1 MTPALRTRTSARDAR
16 VTLVSLAPVSD
27 GSEALDAPTESESNA
42 RTRRAVSRSSPTKAE
57 AAGPST
63 PPRSNKRPRKA
74 SVARVKAE
82 DGLSD
87 SNEDVKPAKGTKASP
102 SPRKPTPTKLRAAL
116 TDAHPEPPRW
126 RETYEIVSA
135 VNRDDP
141 GSLGEHADKDFS
153 LQIRK
158 QREGIVAAVDLVSSA
173 RFRLK
178 SCQADGCRS

>member
-16 VTLVSLAPVSD
+16 VTLVTLASVNNDPN
-27 GSEALDAPTESESNA
+27 ELDAPADSKGNA
-42 RTRRAVSRSSPTKAE
+42 RPRRAGSRSSPVKAE

-74 SVARVKAE
+74 SIARVKAE

-87 SNEDVKPAKGTKASP
+87 SDEDVKPARGTKASP

-135 VNRDDP
+135 
-141 GSLGEHADKDFS
+141 LGTDRALLRRHAEQTSFFRSGNSGKALS
-153 LQIRK
+153 
-158 QREGIVAAVDLVSSA
+158 QRSTS
-173 RFRLK
+173 
-178 SCQADGCRS
+178 